1 MENNKKKC
9 SFKEHEEINANY
21 FCQECKIYMCNK
33 CEMYHS
39 KLLQSH
45 NSYNLDK
52 EDINEL
58 FNGFCKEENHL
69 DRLKYFCKTHNQLC
83 CASCITKIKGKG
95 NGQHTDCEI
104 FYIEDIK
111 DEKKN
116 KLKEHIKNLEN
127 FFNNLEEKINQLKM
141 ISEKV
146 NKDKEEL
153 KLKIQK
159 VFTKLRNV
167 LNEREDELLLE
178 VDKQYDDLFFNKD
191 IIKQSEK
198 LPNKIKLSLEK
209 GKKIDNEW
217 NYKNKLSLLINY
229 CKNIENNIK
238 EINDID
244 KNMTK
249 FKESK
254 EIKINFA
261 PEDKDIEQFLKIIK
275 TFGKIYNNKNWI
287 FFDSLII
294 ENNQLYINNLIN
306 WINLEETFKTRL
318 LYRKSRDGDSYTTFH
333 KLCDKQGATIVLF
346 KSTEGFIIGGYTT
359 LDWDTETSGWK
370 IDSRTFVFSLTNNK
384 IFNKIDKNIFSIYC
398 DKDVGPWFPFIG
410 SRDSGKKNMS
420 QGEFLYKTKEK
431 DIFFENFNEI
441 IPNNGKDRFFDVEE
455 VEVYKIL
462 FK

>member
-159 VFTKLRNV
+159 VFT
-167 LNEREDELLLE
+167 
-178 VDKQYDDLFFNKD
+178 
-191 IIKQSEK
+191 
-198 LPNKIKLSLEK
+198 
-209 GKKIDNEW
+209 
-217 NYKNKLSLLINY
+217 
-229 CKNIENNIK
+229 
-238 EINDID
+238 
-244 KNMTK
+244 
-249 FKESK
+249 
-254 EIKINFA
+254 
-261 PEDKDIEQFLKIIK
+261 
-275 TFGKIYNNKNWI
+275 
-287 FFDSLII
+287 
-294 ENNQLYINNLIN
+294 
-306 WINLEETFKTRL
+306 
-318 LYRKSRDGDSYTTFH
+318 
-333 KLCDKQGATIVLF
+333 
-346 KSTEGFIIGGYTT
+346 
-359 LDWDTETSGWK
+359 
-370 IDSRTFVFSLTNNK
+370 
-384 IFNKIDKNIFSIYC
+384 
-398 DKDVGPWFPFIG
+398 
-410 SRDSGKKNMS
+410 
-420 QGEFLYKTKEK
+420 
-431 DIFFENFNEI
+431 
-441 IPNNGKDRFFDVEE
+441 
-455 VEVYKIL
+455 
-462 FK
+462 